1 MHGDR
6 KVDMEK
12 SVDTWTEELVKS
24 GKGIK
29 PEAAQRLV
37 RDIYSSAQKD
47 LLEQVAQAEYE
58 REE

>member
-12 SVDTWTEELVKS
+12 SVDTWTKELVKNS
-24 GKGIK
+24 DGIK
-29 PEAAQRLV
+29 PETAQRLV